1 MFGYTLMNHSS
12 SMRTTSTFSVRTPMF
27 SSLSLSANSFPSRRS
42 IGGAPSRVASLI
54 AAGVNVP
61 VVMKRPLSAPTIAPR
76 KSRIS
81 AGENAPVHD
90 SLACLDGTQAQFFQ
104 NRRDRAKLVQAT
116 AEDKLA
122 SFSCGT
128 FWSRDHRYLI
138 EVGRILSPA
147 ETEVESDPHRGLEEL
162 VFDRDLS
169 LTARPTF
176 EQPRSVRAQLTEQRD
191 MRTGD

>member
-1 MFGYTLMNHSS
+1 MFGYTLMNHSA

-27 SSLSLSANSFPSRRS
+27 SSLSLSANSFPPRRS
-42 IGGAPSRVASLI
+42 IGEAPSRVASLI

-61 VVMKRPLSAPTIAPR
+61 VVMKRPLSAQPTIAPR

-81 AGENAPVHD
+81 ASENAPVHD

-104 NRRDRAKLVQAT
+104 NRRDLTKLVQAT

-128 FWSRDHRYLI
+128 FWSRDHRCLI
-138 EVGRILSPA
+138 EIGRILSPA
-147 ETEVESDPHRGLEEL
+147 ETEVESDPHRGPRRVGFRPRLEFNCTPY
-162 VFDRDLS
+162 V
-169 LTARPTF
+169 
-176 EQPRSVRAQLTEQRD
+176 
-191 MRTGD
+191 